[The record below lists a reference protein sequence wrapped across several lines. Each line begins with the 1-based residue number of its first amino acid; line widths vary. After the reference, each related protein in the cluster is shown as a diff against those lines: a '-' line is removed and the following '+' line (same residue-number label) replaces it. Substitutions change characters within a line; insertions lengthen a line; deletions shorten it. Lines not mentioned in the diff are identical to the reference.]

1 MDSIKNRKDYRRLL
15 LFNLFGNICLERGI
29 FVLCLLDK
37 GMTIDAVAAWQSL
50 LNLGMFLGEI
60 PSGFFADIMG
70 KKMSLITGKIFIAVY
85 YLILLFS
92 NNFTLIY
99 ISAFVYGVGST
110 FISGTDEALLY
121 DILLENKNNKNTA
134 DNLGKFS
141 AITIAIIGMSMLVG
155 GFIQKLGWG
164 VLFALCLVGQL
175 MAIFF
180 VKRISR
186 SDIKLATGGRKKVF
200 SEYIQALKYEIKH
213 KEILIL
219 LLTLGINE
227 GVISALY
234 ILAQDEFQK
243 HGFSTSTISII
254 FALEAVLSFLLLFNL
269 DKLKGW
275 MKDRRGLVIADF
287 ISIVFFILLLM
298 NQGSVLVVS
307 VIILSM
313 IGNFFATVLMD
324 KMNLMISPSVRSS
337 IISVF
342 NSVSSLIMSVIFV
355 IISLIGQGYMMFIVI
370 AGISSYVIMLGYLI
384 FTFRIKTAC

>member
-1 MDSIKNRKDYRRLL
+1 MDAVKNRKDYRRLL

-37 GMTIDAVAAWQSL
+37 GMTIDAIAAWQSL

-60 PSGFFADIMG
+60 PTGFFADIFG
-70 KKMSLITGKIFIAVY
+70 KKTSLITGKIFIAVY
-85 YLILLFS
+85 YLILLSS

-134 DNLGKFS
+134 DSLGKFS
-141 AITIAIIGMSMLVG
+141 AITIAIIGASMLVG

-186 SDIKLATGGRKKVF
+186 SETKLATGGRKEVF
-200 SEYIQALKYEIKH
+200 SEYIQALRYEIKH

-243 HGFSTSTISII
+243 HGFSTSTISVI

-275 MKDRRGLVIADF
+275 MKDRRGLIIADF

-298 NQGSVLVVS
+298 NQGSVFVVS
-307 VIILSM
+307 VLIISM

-342 NSVSSLIMSVIFV
+342 NSVSSLIMSAIFV
-355 IISLIGQGYMMFIVI
+355 IISLIGQGYMMFIVM
-370 AGISSYVIMLGYLI
+370 AGIASYVIMLGYLI
-384 FTFRIKTAC
+384 FYFQDKTAC

>member
-50 LNLGMFLGEI
+50 LNLGMFSGEI

-287 ISIVFFILLLM
+287 VSIGFFILLLM